1 MVLGSSDTQGQ
12 TMASVGETRIAS
24 YDQAVS
30 ALSAFDNAGDLQ
42 GAAYDSG
49 KQYGMN
55 VITPFAQ
62 GSYHVYRI
70 GERSC
75 SKATIKISI
84 RGWR

>member
-12 TMASVGETRIAS
+12 TMASVGEARIAS
-24 YDQAVS
+24 YDQAIS

-55 VITPFAQ
+55 VITPLLKGAIM
-62 GSYHVYRI
+62 YTD
-70 GERSC
+70 C
-75 SKATIKISI
+75 
-84 RGWR
+84 